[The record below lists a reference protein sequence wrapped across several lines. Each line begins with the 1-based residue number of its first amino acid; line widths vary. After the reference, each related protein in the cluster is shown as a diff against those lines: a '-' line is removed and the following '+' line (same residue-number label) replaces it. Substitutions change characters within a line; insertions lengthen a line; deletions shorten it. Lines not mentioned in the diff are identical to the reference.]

1 MIQNVF
7 ISIIFSRMWKS
18 EFRELVNRVVEFLNQ
33 HNPEVLN
40 LKYVYD
46 KLVDAQTSLHLLR
59 VPLGAHPK
67 SEELSEYRMKR
78 NKLIGAIVGH
88 IRVLKKAKTVI
99 NLPNVEIVSK
109 FVARYL
115 NPIVNSN
122 SSKKTDTITEMF
134 EVLDSDSSLTDAIAG
149 LNLKSYF
156 DELRVLQLS
165 YIQTVS
171 ERSQSYTEN
180 QKIETQVVRA
190 NAEIALRNVMSEIEL
205 MQLKHP
211 ELDYKPLIMNLNETF
226 SSAMVKVKAR
236 STRKKT
242 FAETSKVANHNTA
255 TTAQNGNSDA
265 VA

>member
-1 MIQNVF
+1 MKQVVF

-18 EFRELVNRVVEFLNQ
+18 EFRELVNRVVEFLIQ

-46 KLVDAQTSLHLLR
+46 KLVDAQASLHLLR
-59 VPLGAHPK
+59 VPFGAHPK
-67 SEELSEYRMKR
+67 SEELSEYRFR
-78 NKLIGAIVGH
+78 RDKLISAIVAH
-88 IRVLKKAKTVI
+88 IKVLKTAKTVL

-109 FVARYL
+109 FVMRYL
-115 NPIVNSN
+115 NPIVKSN
-122 SSKKTDTITEMF
+122 SSKKTDTISEMF
-134 EVLDSDSSLTDAIAG
+134 EVLDSDSSLTDAITG

-156 DELRVLQLS
+156 DELRELQLS
-165 YIQTVS
+165 YIQVIS
-171 ERSQSYTEN
+171 DRSISYTNE
-180 QKIETQVVRA
+180 QKIETQIVRA

-205 MQLKHP
+205 MQLKNP
-211 ELDYKPLIMNLNETF
+211 ELDYKPLIMNLNKTF
-226 SSAMVKVKAR
+226 SSAMAIIKAR

-242 FAETSKVANHNTA
+242 FAENSKVAINNTA